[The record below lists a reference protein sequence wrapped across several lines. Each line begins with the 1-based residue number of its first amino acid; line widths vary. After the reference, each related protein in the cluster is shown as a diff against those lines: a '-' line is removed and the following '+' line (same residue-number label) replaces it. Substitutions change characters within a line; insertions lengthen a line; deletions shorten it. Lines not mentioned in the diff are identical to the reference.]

1 VTSEGITVMKGNV
14 VTILTNIGSPPQNA
28 STFAYTPWPSSFSST
43 DILSCKQ
50 WAVGSNGTVEV
61 QYTKGGSSVI
71 LVPDDV
77 LDGSGICG
85 GSIAGKAGAGSMSNG
100 DRRNVNI
107 PIASVFLGILLSLFY
122 VVGRV

>member
-1 VTSEGITVMKGNV
+1 MYQRKS
-14 VTILTNIGSPPQNA
+14 GSRFDKFA
-28 STFAYTPWPSSFSST
+28 S
-43 DILSCKQ
+43 ILSCKQ

-61 QYTKGGSSVI
+61 QYTKGGTSVI

-85 GSIAGKAGAGSMSNG
+85 GSIAGKAGAGSLSNG

-122 VVGRV
+122 VVARV